1 MLRVVV
7 VTSVMHAVVGFAQVP
22 RNTAQ
27 ESLETRS
34 GSTGQCGAKNQV
46 TRCLAMRV
54 DAVEAGLQT
63 QIEAIWRALG
73 SSPDGAPVIGEHPA
87 DTCDYSKQVFDGEKC
102 VLRVPS
108 VDVEESPPQ
117 GAIFTSRNEL
127 KAAIDEWFDGAA
139 CVRRDAAGDM
149 PEQEESP
156 AESLPQ
162 GTVFNSRDELK
173 AAIDAWINDKA
184 AAEKAHGPIAGW
196 DTSGVDDMSSL
207 FEYRQYEYMYG
218 YMYGYKS
225 ESAFNAAI
233 GGWDTSSVTNMESTF
248 NRAEAFNQKLDWD
261 TSKVTMMQAMFNMAK
276 AFDQDL
282 SKWDVGRVIYFN
294 DMFYLTGCEATNC
307 GCSSCA

>member
-173 AAIDAWINDKA
+173 AAIDAWMNNKA
-184 AAEKAHGPIAGW
+184 AAEKAHGPITDW
-196 DTSGVDDMSSL
+196 DTSGVKDMSDL
-207 FEYRQYEYMYG
+207 FSGMSTEKWNEAHLRCAQLEH
-218 YMYGYKS
+218 
-225 ESAFNAAI
+225 NAEELARAI
-233 GGWDTSSVTNMESTF
+233 LLWNEHREVE
-248 NRAEAFNQKLDWD
+248 
-261 TSKVTMMQAMFNMAK
+261 
-276 AFDQDL
+276 
-282 SKWDVGRVIYFN
+282 
-294 DMFYLTGCEATNC
+294 
-307 GCSSCA
+307 